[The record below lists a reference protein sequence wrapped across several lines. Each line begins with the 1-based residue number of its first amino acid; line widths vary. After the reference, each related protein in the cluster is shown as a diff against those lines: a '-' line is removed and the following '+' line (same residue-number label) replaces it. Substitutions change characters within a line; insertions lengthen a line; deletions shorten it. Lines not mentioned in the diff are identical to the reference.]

1 MLTAPFLGGVD
12 VGHALWLRLT
22 SLRDMTLHR
31 SPAGFLGVLML
42 DTRFPRVPGDVGNPA
57 SFAIPVKHRVVAG
70 ASPQRVVRDGDPSLL
85 QPFVDAAKELVH
97 EGARAIT
104 TSCGFL
110 VQFQATMQAAL
121 PVPVWTSSLLKL
133 PDLTAPG
140 VITVDAL
147 SLGSAHLRA
156 AGVDATVPVVGL
168 AQDCHLQRALLDDLP
183 AIDATLGR
191 RRRGRCGATPG
202 GALAD
207 RARDRAGVHQH
218 AALCQGRG
226 ARHAAA
232 GAPHHQLSARAL
244 GRAAVSVV
252 KRPP

>member
-1 MLTAPFLGGVD
+1 
-12 VGHALWLRLT
+12 
-22 SLRDMTLHR
+22 
-31 SPAGFLGVLML
+31 ML

-70 ASPQRVVRDGDPSLL
+70 ASPQRVVREGDPSLL
-85 QPFVDAAKELVH
+85 QPFVDAAKEMVH

-133 PDLTAPG
+133 PELTAPG

-183 AIDATLGR
+183 AIDAAS
-191 RRRGRCGATPG
+191 AT
-202 GALAD
+202 AD
-207 RARDRAGVHQH
+207 VVDAAQRLVARWPTGARDRAGVHQH

>member
-1 MLTAPFLGGVD
+1 
-12 VGHALWLRLT
+12 
-22 SLRDMTLHR
+22 
-31 SPAGFLGVLML
+31 ML
-42 DTRFPRVPGDVGNPA
+42 DTRFPRVPGDVGNPS
-57 SFAIPVKHRVVAG
+57 SFAIPVRHRVVAG
-70 ASPQRVVRDGDPSLL
+70 ASPQRVVREGDPSLL
-85 QPFVDAAKELVH
+85 QPFVDAAKQLVH

-168 AQDCHLQRALLDDLP
+168 AQDCHQQRALLDDMP
-183 AIDATLGR
+183 TIDAASATADVVDAAQRLVARWPSVREIVLECTNMPPYAKAVARATR
-191 RRRGRCGATPG
+191 RPVHHIISFLHERW
-202 GALAD
+202 GAL
-207 RARDRAGVHQH
+207 
-218 AALCQGRG
+218 
-226 ARHAAA
+226 
-232 GAPHHQLSARAL
+232 P
-244 GRAAVSVV
+244 
-252 KRPP
+252 

>member
-1 MLTAPFLGGVD
+1 
-12 VGHALWLRLT
+12 
-22 SLRDMTLHR
+22 MTLHR

-85 QPFVDAAKELVH
+85 QPFVDAAKQLVH

-183 AIDATLGR
+183 AIDAAAASADVVDAAQRLVARWPTVREIVLECTNMPPYAKAVARATR
-191 RRRGRCGATPG
+191 RPVHHIVSLLHERWA
-202 GALAD
+202 ALA
-207 RARDRAGVHQH
+207 
-218 AALCQGRG
+218 
-226 ARHAAA
+226 AAA
-232 GAPHHQLSARAL
+232 
-244 GRAAVSVV
+244 
-252 KRPP
+252 

>member
-1 MLTAPFLGGVD
+1 
-12 VGHALWLRLT
+12 
-22 SLRDMTLHR
+22 
-31 SPAGFLGVLML
+31 ML
-42 DTRFPRVPGDVGNPA
+42 DTRFPRVPGDVGNPS

-70 ASPQRVVRDGDPSLL
+70 ASPQRVVREGDPSLL
-85 QPFVDAAKELVH
+85 QPFVDAAKQLVH

-147 SLGSAHLRA
+147 SLGSTHLRA

-183 AIDATLGR
+183 AIDAASATADVVDAAQRLVARWPTVREIVLECTNMPPYAKAVARATR
-191 RRRGRCGATPG
+191 RPVHHIISFLHERW
-202 GALAD
+202 GAL
-207 RARDRAGVHQH
+207 
-218 AALCQGRG
+218 
-226 ARHAAA
+226 
-232 GAPHHQLSARAL
+232 P
-244 GRAAVSVV
+244 
-252 KRPP
+252 

>member
-1 MLTAPFLGGVD
+1 
-12 VGHALWLRLT
+12 
-22 SLRDMTLHR
+22 
-31 SPAGFLGVLML
+31 ML
-42 DTRFPRVPGDVGNPA
+42 DTRFPRVPGDVGNPS
-57 SFAIPVKHRVVAG
+57 SFAIPVRHRVVAG
-70 ASPQRVVRDGDPSLL
+70 ASPQRVVREGDPSLL
-85 QPFVDAAKELVH
+85 QPFVDAAKQLVH

-147 SLGSAHLRA
+147 SLGSTHLRA

-183 AIDATLGR
+183 TIDAASATADVVDAAQRLVARWPTVREIVLECTNMPPYAKAVARATR
-191 RRRGRCGATPG
+191 RPVHHIISFLHERW
-202 GALAD
+202 GAL
-207 RARDRAGVHQH
+207 
-218 AALCQGRG
+218 
-226 ARHAAA
+226 
-232 GAPHHQLSARAL
+232 P
-244 GRAAVSVV
+244 
-252 KRPP
+252 